1 MPDLLF
7 ATNNANKIRE
17 IREGL
22 PPIWNIIGLKEAGIH
37 IEIPEPHQTLRENAA
52 EKATTIFKMTGI
64 ACFSEDTGL
73 EVDALNGAPGVH
85 SARYAGEDGNAQAN
99 MEKLLQ
105 NLNGIENRTA
115 RFRTVIALMW
125 NGEPIFFEGVCP
137 GKITTSPR
145 GDGGFGYDPIFIPDG
160 SSQHFAE
167 MTMAEKN
174 KFSHRKKALQ
184 QLLTFL
190 QNHG

>member
-22 PPIWNIIGLKEAGIH
+22 PPIWNIIGLKEAGINV
-37 IEIPEPHQTLRENAA
+37 EIPEPHQTLQENAA
-52 EKATTIFKMTGI
+52 EKAITIFKMTGI

-99 MEKLLQ
+99 MEKLLH
-105 NLNGIENRTA
+105 NLKGVDNRSA
-115 RFRTVIALMW
+115 RFRTVISLMW
-125 NGEPIFFEGVCP
+125 NGEPIFFEGICP
-137 GKITTSPR
+137 GQIATTPR
-145 GDGGFGYDPIFIPDG
+145 GEGGFGYDPIFIPDG
-160 SSQHFAE
+160 SNLHFAE
-167 MTMAEKN
+167 MPMTEKN
-174 KFSHRKKALQ
+174 KFSHRKKALH
-184 QLLTFL
+184 QLLNFL

>member
-7 ATNNANKIRE
+7 ATNNAHKIQE
-17 IREGL
+17 IRAGL
-22 PPIWNIIGLKEAGIH
+22 PSSWNIIGLKEAGIH
-37 IEIPEPHQTLRENAA
+37 VEIPEPHQTLRENAA
-52 EKATTIFKMTGI
+52 EKATTIFNMTGI

-73 EVDALNGAPGVH
+73 EVDALKGAPGVH

-99 MEKLLQ
+99 MQKLLQ
-105 NLNGIENRTA
+105 NLIGIENRTA

-160 SSQHFAE
+160 STMHFAE

-174 KFSHRKKALQ
+174 NFSHRKKALH